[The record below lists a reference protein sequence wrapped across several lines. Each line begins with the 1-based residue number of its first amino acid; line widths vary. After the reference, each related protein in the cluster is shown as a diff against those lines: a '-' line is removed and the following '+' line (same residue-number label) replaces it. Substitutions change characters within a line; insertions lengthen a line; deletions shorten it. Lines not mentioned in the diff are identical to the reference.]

1 MNKEEL
7 TLNIKDIK
15 PNPKNPR
22 IIRDSNFKTLLRS
35 LKDFPEMLE
44 ARQIVI
50 DEDNIILGGNMR
62 YKALTELKV
71 KKVPVIKVTGLT
83 DEKKDEFIIKDNVNY
98 GVWDW
103 DILANDYEPEKLK
116 EYGLNVWQ
124 PQEALLNDIDLD
136 FNSEVEVDAEP
147 VKERQE
153 PTEHTIVV
161 EFDIEDYPE
170 AFKLSKELQK
180 EGHDLGAILLNVL
193 ENNYEN
199 E

>member
-1 MNKEEL
+1 MKKEEL
-7 TLNIKDIK
+7 KMKLADIK
-15 PNPKNPR
+15 PNTKNPR
-22 IIRDSNFKTLLRS
+22 IIRDSNFKTLVRS
-35 LKDFPEMLE
+35 LREFPQMLQ
-44 ARQIVI
+44 AREIVI

-62 YKALTELKV
+62 YKALKELKV
-71 KKVPVIKVTGLT
+71 KEVPVLKVTGLT

-124 PQEALLNDIDLD
+124 PQEAMFEDIDLD
-136 FNSEVEVDAEP
+136 FNSEPTLDAEP
-147 VKERQE
+147 EKERQE

-161 EFDIEDYPE
+161 EFDIADYPE

-180 EGHDLGAILLNVL
+180 DGYDLGVLLL
-193 ENNYEN
+193 ETLNENYDK
-199 E
+199 